1 MGRRVPPSQEPHGSA
16 AGEDPGSPDGPGVAE
31 GAGTGEPPAPGGKED
46 AIAELPPDVPR
57 RRVRRAVL
65 LIAPF
70 AGLTAFFVGWEIYVQ
85 VRNLRPLTLPLPS
98 DVVRHVVENPGFYA
112 QNGWVT
118 VQEAFWGFCIA
129 FFAALF
135 VATWMA
141 HSHFVERATMPVIVL
156 MQSTPVAVL
165 VPIFLLWFGFS
176 SWPKILTAMLFA
188 WVPFV
193 ANALVGLRSIDEE
206 THELLRSVN
215 ASRWEIY
222 WRLRIPHSLPYLFA
236 AGRICVGL
244 ALVGAVVGEFFN
256 SKDGLGN
263 AARVAQ
269 SRLLVDQLW
278 GSVFVLAFIGVAFVL
293 LLIAVEKRVLRWHA
307 SQADDYRGV

>member
-1 MGRRVPPSQEPHGSA
+1 MALDV
-16 AGEDPGSPDGPGVAE
+16 AGDAFADE
-31 GAGTGEPPAPGGKED
+31 G
-46 AIAELPPDVPR
+46 IAEEPPDVPR
-57 RRVRRAVL
+57 RPVRRAL
-65 LIAPF
+65 LLAAPF
-70 AGLTAFFVGWEIYVQ
+70 AGLTTFFVGWEIYVH

-98 DVVRHVVENPGFYA
+98 DVIRHVAENPGFYA

-118 VQEAFWGFCIA
+118 VQEAFWGFVIA

-141 HSHFVERATMPVIVL
+141 HSQFVERATTPVIVL

-176 SWPKILTAMLFA
+176 PWPKILTAMLFA

-193 ANALVGLRSIDEE
+193 ANALIGLRSIDEE

-222 WRLRIPHSLPYLFA
+222 WRLRFPHSLPYLFA

-256 SKDGLGN
+256 SRDGLGN

-307 SQADDYRGV
+307 SQAADHRGM

>member
-1 MGRRVPPSQEPHGSA
+1 MTGWTTPS
-16 AGEDPGSPDGPGVAE
+16 DPGPPDPE
-31 GAGTGEPPAPGGKED
+31 GAGEPGLDPEFGVEEPPEA
-46 AIAELPPDVPR
+46 PR
-57 RRVRRAVL
+57 RPVRRAAL
-65 LIAPF
+65 LVAPF
-70 AGLTAFFVGWEIYVQ
+70 AGLTAFFVGWEIYVV

-98 DVVRHVVENPGFYA
+98 DVIVHVVENPGFYSR
-112 QNGWVT
+112 NGLVT
-118 VQEAFWGFCIA
+118 VQEAFWGFWIA

-141 HSHFVERATMPVIVL
+141 HSQFVERATMPVIVL

-176 SWPKILTAMLFA
+176 PWPKILTAMLFA

-193 ANALVGLRSIDEE
+193 ANALIGLRSIDSE

-222 WRLRIPHSLPYLFA
+222 WRLRVPHSLPYLFA

-256 SKDGLGN
+256 SREGLGN

-293 LLIAVEKRVLRWHA
+293 LLIAVERRVLRWHS
-307 SQADDYRGV
+307 SQDTDHRGV

>member
-1 MGRRVPPSQEPHGSA
+1 MVELTGWTASPV
-16 AGEDPGSPDGPGVAE
+16 PGSPDPQGGGDPGLDPELPVE
-31 GAGTGEPPAPGGKED
+31 EPPEA
-46 AIAELPPDVPR
+46 PR
-57 RRVRRAVL
+57 RPVRRAAL
-65 LIAPF
+65 LVAPF
-70 AGLTAFFVGWEIYVQ
+70 AGLTAFFVGWEIYVV

-98 DVVRHVVENPGFYA
+98 EVIIHVVENPGFYSR
-112 QNGWVT
+112 NGLVT
-118 VQEAFWGFCIA
+118 IQEAFWGFWIA

-141 HSHFVERATMPVIVL
+141 HSQFMERATMPVIVL

-176 SWPKILTAMLFA
+176 PWPKILTAMLFA

-193 ANALVGLRSIDEE
+193 ANALIGLRSIDSE

-256 SKDGLGN
+256 SREGLGN

-269 SRLLVDQLW
+269 SRLLVEQLW

-293 LLIAVEKRVLRWHA
+293 LLIAVERRVLRWHS
-307 SQADDYRGV
+307 SQDTDHRSL

>member
-1 MGRRVPPSQEPHGSA
+1 MVELTDWTPSSVPGRP
-16 AGEDPGSPDGPGVAE
+16 DPE
-31 GAGTGEPPAPGGKED
+31 GDGEPGLDPEFPVE
-46 AIAELPPDVPR
+46 EPPEVPR
-57 RRVRRAVL
+57 RPVRRAAL
-65 LIAPF
+65 LVAPF
-70 AGLTAFFVGWEIYVQ
+70 AGLTAFFVGWEIYVV

-98 DVVRHVVENPGFYA
+98 DVIIHVVENPGFYSR
-112 QNGWVT
+112 NGLVT
-118 VQEAFWGFCIA
+118 IQEAFWGFWIA

-141 HSHFVERATMPVIVL
+141 HSQFVERATMPVIVL

-176 SWPKILTAMLFA
+176 PWPKILTAMLFA

-193 ANALVGLRSIDEE
+193 ANALIGLRSIDSE

-256 SKDGLGN
+256 SREGLGN

-293 LLIAVEKRVLRWHA
+293 LLIAVERRVLRWHS
-307 SQADDYRGV
+307 SQDTDHRSL